1 MDTTDIAVIGGGPAG
16 TSFARLAGGR
26 YRVTVLDRRGLSS
39 PPAGV
44 GKCCGG
50 LLSPDAQHSLAA
62 LGLNLPLDV
71 LVDPQIFAVRTM
83 DLQMETERYY
93 QRPYVNMNR
102 ERFDRWLAS
111 LLPSSVRMLD
121 RAVCRD
127 IHREGEGFSIAY
139 RRGGEDG
146 VLHARAVVGA
156 DGGNSLVRRRFFPD
170 CAIRRYVAVQ
180 EWYEEDGQSPFYGAI
195 FDRELTDCYGWL
207 ISKNRRL
214 VLGAAFPQQE
224 AARRFE
230 LLKER
235 LEKRGVHF
243 GRRVRREGCIVCR
256 PAGPGQLCTGGEGI
270 FLLGE
275 AAGFISPS
283 SLQGI
288 SYALD
293 SGALLAEALVPG
305 LERAAGRYA
314 ALTAPLRRQLGGKLL
329 KNPFLYTPWI
339 RKVILSTGNGSMAV
353 RREENS
359 DT

>member
-1 MDTTDIAVIGGGPAG
+1 M
-16 TSFARLAGGR
+16 
-26 YRVTVLDRRGLSS
+26 TVLDRRGLSS

-156 DGGNSLVRRRFFPD
+156 DGGNSLVRRRFFP
-170 CAIRRYVAVQ
+170 
-180 EWYEEDGQSPFYGAI
+180 
-195 FDRELTDCYGWL
+195 
-207 ISKNRRL
+207 
-214 VLGAAFPQQE
+214 
-224 AARRFE
+224 
-230 LLKER
+230 
-235 LEKRGVHF
+235 
-243 GRRVRREGCIVCR
+243 
-256 PAGPGQLCTGGEGI
+256 
-270 FLLGE
+270 
-275 AAGFISPS
+275 
-283 SLQGI
+283 
-288 SYALD
+288 
-293 SGALLAEALVPG
+293 
-305 LERAAGRYA
+305 
-314 ALTAPLRRQLGGKLL
+314 TAPSDGMWRCRNGMRRTA
-329 KNPFLYTPWI
+329 NPPFTAPF
-339 RKVILSTGNGSMAV
+339 STGS
-353 RREENS
+353 
-359 DT
+359 

>member
-156 DGGNSLVRRRFFPD
+156 RTEATLWSAAAFFP
-170 CAIRRYVAVQ
+170 
-180 EWYEEDGQSPFYGAI
+180 
-195 FDRELTDCYGWL
+195 
-207 ISKNRRL
+207 
-214 VLGAAFPQQE
+214 
-224 AARRFE
+224 
-230 LLKER
+230 
-235 LEKRGVHF
+235 
-243 GRRVRREGCIVCR
+243 
-256 PAGPGQLCTGGEGI
+256 
-270 FLLGE
+270 
-275 AAGFISPS
+275 
-283 SLQGI
+283 
-288 SYALD
+288 
-293 SGALLAEALVPG
+293 
-305 LERAAGRYA
+305 
-314 ALTAPLRRQLGGKLL
+314 TAPSDGMWRCRNGMRRTA
-329 KNPFLYTPWI
+329 NPPFTAPF
-339 RKVILSTGNGSMAV
+339 STGS
-353 RREENS
+353 
-359 DT
+359 